1 VNVLSV
7 DDLKIRYGVET
18 VFEGLE
24 FGIDRGE
31 NVALVGPNGVGK
43 TTLLQLVAGDE
54 RPDDGTISLAKE
66 ARVAFLR
73 QKPAFDGAET
83 AREVLRGAMR
93 DVREAIEEFESIS
106 SQLSDADEAEEES
119 ELVERQHELQQRI
132 ERLGGWDWEHR
143 VEGMLDRLGVDA
155 WVDRPL
161 EDLSGGQ
168 ERRVAMARVLLAH
181 PDLLMLDEPT
191 NHLDPETV
199 SWLEDW
205 LIEFPGAVL
214 FVTHDRYFLER
225 VADRILELDAR
236 DGLFEHPPHYQ
247 TFMER
252 KLERL
257 EIRKRTKQ
265 RTQKLIEEELD
276 WLDRGVK
283 SQGRD
288 TEKREDELEELA
300 ERAKSV
306 DYDREKVEVEFHA
319 DQEFGVEIL
328 AARNIYKSYGELSVL
343 EGANLT
349 VVHGDKIGLLG
360 PNGCG
365 KTTLLEIML
374 GEEHPD
380 SGRVEVG
387 DKTREAYMTQ
397 EEADFDPDETVY
409 EGFSASDYV
418 WVGDTRHHKRDF
430 LEKFLFDYEDQKKKI
445 STLSGGQIRR
455 LQLAKVVGEHA
466 NLIVLDEPT
475 NDLDIASMQAL
486 EEALRSFEGCLIV
499 VSHDR
504 YFLNRVCNTIVAY
517 ESGDW
522 NRYPGTYD
530 DYRKAVGAR
539 EALEEESSEGGGGDG
554 DGRPEGGDADP
565 EPEVEE
571 ASTGLSYEEREELA
585 EMEERIVGMEERRE
599 EIEAALNDPELYDER
614 PGEIPELNAELREV
628 EEKIEALYDR
638 WEELEARRSG

>member
-66 ARVAFLR
+66 ARVAVLR
-73 QKPAFDGAET
+73 QQPQFDGAET

-93 DVREAIEEFESIS
+93 DVRGAIEEFESIS
-106 SQLSDADEAEEES
+106 ARLSELEEDDDEAG
-119 ELVERQHELQQRI
+119 LVDRQHRLQQRI

-143 VEGMLDRLGVDA
+143 VDGMHDRLGVDA
-155 WVDRPL
+155 WVARPIG
-161 EDLSGGQ
+161 DLSGGQ
-168 ERRVAMARVLLAH
+168 ERRVALARVLLEH

-205 LIEFPGAVL
+205 LIDFRGAVL

-225 VADRILELDAR
+225 VADRILELDTH

-288 TEKREDELEELA
+288 TEKRSDELEEVA
-300 ERAKSV
+300 ERAESV
-306 DYDREKVEVEFHA
+306 DYDREKVDVELHA
-319 DQEFGVEIL
+319 EQEFGVEIL
-328 AARNIYKSYGELSVL
+328 AARNIYKSYGELPVL
-343 EGANLT
+343 EGATLT

-374 GEEHPD
+374 GDQHPD
-380 SGRVEVG
+380 SGRVEIG
-387 DKTREAYMTQ
+387 DKTRTAYMSQ
-397 EEADFDPDETVY
+397 EEGDFDPDATVY
-409 EGFSASDYV
+409 EAFSASDYV
-418 WVGDTRHHKRDF
+418 WVGDTRYHKRDF
-430 LEKFLFDYEDQKKKI
+430 LEQFLFEYEDQKKKI

-455 LQLAKVVGEHA
+455 LQLAKVVGRNA

-486 EEALRSFEGCLIV
+486 EEALRQFEGCLIV

-517 ESGDW
+517 EGGEW
-522 NRYPGTYD
+522 NRYSGNYD
-530 DYRKAVGAR
+530 DYRKQ
-539 EALEEESSEGGGGDG
+539 LEERAESDGGDG
-554 DGRPEGGDADP
+554 PARGG
-565 EPEVEE
+565 EE
-571 ASTGLSYEEREELA
+571 AGAEEEPKASEQGSDSSAGLSYRQREELA
-585 EMEERIVGMEERRE
+585 DMEERIVEAEARKEQLERE
-599 EIEAALNDPELYDER
+599 LSDPELYDER
-614 PGEIPELNAELREV
+614 PGEVPKLNAELEDL
-628 EEKIEALYDR
+628 EEQIGALYDR
-638 WEELEARRSG
+638 WEELESRKSD